1 MQVWIASTVTNVSDI
16 VYKESNEGGV
26 ILGLGLALPAGPTFR
41 GSYTAVKALVNGT
54 SLSGLKMLPKV
65 ECPDHKA
72 LLQYLSSY

>member
-1 MQVWIASTVTNVSDI
+1 MDI

-26 ILGLGLALPAGPTFR
+26 VLGLGLALPAGPTFR
-41 GSYTAVKALVNGT
+41 SSCTTVNTLANGT
-54 SLSGLKMLPKV
+54 SSNGLETLPKV